1 MAQLFSVFFDKTSGF
16 LCAVHVRIISV
27 TKRFSKPLSQYL
39 QQRIGKVKWID
50 SHVQQRVMDS
60 GAKLVG
66 IVENTIVP
74 VSDASRPIDIV
85 ALLHDFL
92 TKVMSGSARK
102 KTHMASAKS
111 MPTFC

>member
-1 MAQLFSVFFDKTSGF
+1 M
-16 LCAVHVRIISV
+16 HVRIISV

-39 QQRIGKVKWID
+39 QQRIGKVKWMD
-50 SHVQQRVMDS
+50 SHVQRRVMDS

-66 IVENTIVP
+66 SVKNTIVP
-74 VSDASRPIDIV
+74 VSDASTPIDSV
-85 ALLHDFL
+85 ALLHDLL

-102 KTHMASAKS
+102 KAYMSCAKS